1 MKIER
6 LPLFPLSAVLMPGA
20 VLPLHIFEPR
30 YRLMLKHV
38 LDGER
43 RFGVL
48 LYRDAPGKIDTSV
61 HAYEIGTIAEVT
73 DIVPLQ
79 DGLMNVSTTGRQ
91 RFRVERF
98 YHDRPYL
105 TGDVEVLPDS
115 FEPSQRLHVLNDE
128 VRRLSLRYV
137 TTVLI
142 LNNEQVTQVRLP
154 SDPVQLSFKVAGLLM
169 AMKPSEAQH
178 LLEASDVE
186 WRLSAEII
194 VLRREL
200 AILHQMS
207 QMPDPGGRPCP
218 N

>member
-20 VLPLHIFEPR
+20 ALPLHIFEPR
-30 YRLMLKHV
+30 YRLMMKHV

-48 LYRDAPGKIDTSV
+48 LYRETPGDLDASV
-61 HAYEIGTIAEVT
+61 HAHEVGTIAEVT
-73 DIVPLQ
+73 DLVPLQ

-91 RFRVERF
+91 RFRVTRF

-105 TGDVEVLPDS
+105 TGDVELLTES
-115 FEPSQRLHVLNDE
+115 FEPSQRLRALHDE

-137 TTVLI
+137 TTVLT
-142 LNNEQVTQVRLP
+142 LNNEQATQVRLP
-154 SDPVQLSFKVAGLLM
+154 SDPVQLSFKVAGLLVS
-169 AMKPSEAQH
+169 MKPSEAQH

-200 AILHQMS
+200 VILHQMS
-207 QMPDPGGRPCP
+207 RMPDPAGRPCP